1 REEEY
6 LPYIFD
12 RFYKEQSGQ
21 NRTGSGLGLSI
32 AKQIAQ
38 RHNVEI
44 KCISRE
50 GEGTSFLFRFSNI

>member
-1 REEEY
+1 
-6 LPYIFD
+6 
-12 RFYKEQSGQ
+12 GQ

-32 AKQIAQ
+32 AKQIAR

-50 GEGTSFLFRFSNI
+50 GEGTSFLFSFSNN